1 MIKIRFNKGNT
12 TESYYIEGRI
22 VDINNNWGKC
32 FIVEDLNSKNNVIGS
47 LWKHNRYE
55 FACGNIKKIE
65 GNKIYIKENC

>member
-1 MIKIRFNKGNT
+1 MKTVTIIKNGKEFIKN
-12 TESYYIEGRI
+12 GRI

-65 GNKIYIKENC
+65 GNKIYIEENY